1 MTATELLPRP
11 GTQARLVSR
20 ALLLRFVSIIGS
32 SIGFYLPLSVVPLFA
47 TQAGAGSGA
56 GMSTV
61 VLLLATVF
69 CELITPRLIALVGYR
84 SALALGLALLGAPIL
99 VLTFSDSTW
108 VIIAV
113 NVVRGAGFAISVVA
127 GGALTAMLIPAERRG
142 EGLALVGVVGG
153 VPGLIA
159 LPAGV
164 WAAAHW
170 GYTPVFVVTAVAT
183 LLALLSVPG
192 LPRRDASAATSGSP
206 KTSGYGVFA
215 GLRSAALMRPATVF
229 AASAAA
235 AGVLVTFLPLA
246 TTSQPVW
253 VSAAA
258 LLAQPTASTF
268 ARWIAGRL
276 GDRHTPA
283 RLLPA
288 GLVLSVVGI
297 AAIAATSTPAA
308 VIGGALVFGAGF
320 GVLQNATLTLMYAR
334 VPAGGEGAV
343 SAIWNAAYD
352 LGMAAGALGAG
363 LIVASVGYSA
373 IFVLTAVVTL
383 PALAL
388 IRRDRR
394 P

>member
-1 MTATELLPRP
+1 
-11 GTQARLVSR
+11 
-20 ALLLRFVSIIGS
+20 
-32 SIGFYLPLSVVPLFA
+32 
-47 TQAGAGSGA
+47 
-56 GMSTV
+56 
-61 VLLLATVF
+61 
-69 CELITPRLIALVGYR
+69 
-84 SALALGLALLGAPIL
+84 
-99 VLTFSDSTW
+99 
-108 VIIAV
+108 
-113 NVVRGAGFAISVVA
+113 
-127 GGALTAMLIPAERRG
+127 MLIPAERRG

-153 VPGLIA
+153 IPGLIA

-170 GYTPVFVVTAVAT
+170 GFTPVFVVTAVAT

-192 LPRRDASAATSGSP
+192 LPRRDASLDMSDH
-206 KTSGYGVFA
+206 GVLA
-215 GLRSAALMRPATVF
+215 GLRSAVLMRPATIF

-276 GDRHTPA
+276 GDRHSPA

-297 AAIAATSTPAA
+297 AAIAATGTPAA

-320 GVLQNATLTLMYAR
+320 GVLQNATLALMYAR

-383 PALAL
+383 PALVL